1 MEIQVIKAGKVY
13 KEGKYEKF
21 ELEYSRDGKSQTRKL
36 ANVADSKPVF
46 FALKDA
52 QEGDV
57 FEIEMKKEGQ
67 FWNWVG
73 AESKGSGKPAASGKA
88 SSAPVKT
95 STYETSEERTMRQ
108 LYIARQSS
116 ISSAVNALGAGKAED
131 EYLDLAQAFVD
142 FVYNGRGDGKN
153 VQETDDFQEE

>member
-1 MEIQVIKAGKVY
+1 MEIQVIKVGKVY
-13 KEGKYEKF
+13 KEGKFEKVD
-21 ELEYSRDGKSQTRKL
+21 LTYSRDGKEQTRKL
-36 ANVADSKPVF
+36 VNVADSKPVF

-73 AESKGSGKPAASGKA
+73 AESKGASRPAASGKA

-95 STYETSEERTMRQ
+95 STYETSEERLIKQ
-108 LYIARQSS
+108 LHIARQSS
-116 ISSAVNALGAGKAED
+116 IGYAVNALGEGKTED

-142 FVYNGRGDGKN
+142 FVYNGRGGGKD